1 MDFFLNNYMKSSG
14 SGESWHVDISPA
26 TRHVE
31 TYFKETVKT
40 LEYVYAN
47 KDGKMYVLYSGGMD
61 SEYVC
66 EVLLHLKMDFTPV
79 IVDIKYNQHDT
90 TRALDFC
97 LKKNIKPIIIDIDY
111 DKFVESG
118 EIIEIA
124 NNMRCCSHRMPATM
138 KAMLELDGFI
148 LLGNDPPYMRKN
160 NGVWQ
165 LEEEEVIH
173 SILNFYKH
181 YNIRGCPFVLS
192 YTPEMMLSFLSD
204 PTMRDLASGRK
215 YTGRLGTNSTKVNVF
230 NNNGGVFHI
239 ENRTKY
245 TGYERVD
252 ESVLMNYTNIKL
264 MESYREKWNGCFK
277 VNYDVIINQL
287 SENLNLK

>member
-1 MDFFLNNYMKSSG
+1 MDFLLDNYMRSSG
-14 SGESWHVDISPA
+14 NGDSWHVDISPA
-26 TRHVE
+26 TRPVD
-31 TYFKETVKT
+31 TYFKETIKT

-47 KDGKMYVLYSGGMD
+47 KDGKLYVLYSGGMD

-79 IVDIKYNQHDT
+79 IVDIKYNQHD
-90 TRALDFC
+90 LDYAFSFC
-97 LKKNIKPIIIDIDY
+97 QRKNIKPVVIDIDY
-111 DKFVESG
+111 DKFVDSG

-124 NNMRCCSHRMPATM
+124 NNMRCCSYRMPATM

-160 NGVWQ
+160 NGLWQ

-173 SILNFYKH
+173 SIFNFYKH
-181 YNIRGCPFVLS
+181 YNIKGCPFVLS
-192 YTPEMMLSFLSD
+192 YTPEMMLSFLLD
-204 PTMRDLASGRK
+204 PTMKDLASGKK

-230 NNNGGVFHI
+230 NNNNGAFYI

-252 ESVLMNYTNIKL
+252 ESALMDHPNIKL
-264 MESYREKWNGCFK
+264 IESTRPKWNGCFK
-277 VNYDVIINQL
+277 VDYDVIVKQL
-287 SENLNLK
+287 SKNLN